1 MASNVTEGEAKNK
14 MEKKISKTKIEKRIK
29 RKRDPSLVK
38 TIIKLKKTNPE
49 AAKELS
55 KPKRRWPA
63 LNLKELAHVEGDLLV
78 CGKVLSAGELGSSKK
93 VVAWSASNKAIEK
106 IKESKGSFVG
116 LEDELKKNPELN
128 GLVIVK

>member
-1 MASNVTEGEAKNK
+1 MKDKNKK
-14 MEKKISKTKIEKRIK
+14 MEKKISKTKIEKRIQ
-29 RKRDPSLVK
+29 RKKDPSLVK
-38 TIIKLKKTNPE
+38 TIIQLKKTNPE

-78 CGKVLSAGELGSSKK
+78 CGKILSAGEIAGAKK

-106 IKESKGSFVG
+106 IKENNGSFVE
-116 LEDELKKNPELN
+116 LSEELKKNPELN